1 MAYTAIDDPSAYF
14 QAKIYTGTQQSH
26 AITFDGNSDMQ
37 PDWVWIKCRDDT
49 HNHQLFD
56 AVRGVHNRL
65 RSDTDGTPTTSNES
79 LKSFDS
85 DGFTL
90 GTQQNVNAS
99 ANNDNSFVSWSWKA
113 GGGSGSA
120 NTDGSIDT
128 ESTSV
133 STTAGFSI
141 SKYTGNATNGATVGH
156 GLGVVPDMI
165 IGKDLSDTSAWCV
178 WHKDLTNAG
187 YRLTLSTT
195 AAQSD
200 DTALFGGSSRTAPTS
215 TVFSLGSGGGLNGSN
230 DNLVYCFTSI
240 QGYSKFGSYSGN
252 GNADGPYIH
261 TGFRPAFTM
270 IKRIDST
277 NDWMM
282 GDNKITTFNP
292 KDGMMRANLSNV
304 ELSTNPVDYLA
315 NGFKIRLTGNAF
327 NNSSGTY
334 IFMAFAENPFVTS
347 EGVPG
352 NAG

>member
-65 RSDTDGTPTTSNES
+65 RSDTDGTPTTSDES

-165 IGKDLSDTSAWCV
+165 IIKDLSDTSTWGI
-178 WHKDLTNAG
+178 WHKGLTNAG

-195 AAQSD
+195 GAQTD
-200 DTALFGGSSRTAPTS
+200 DTAFLGGSSRTPPTS
-215 TVFSLGSGGGLNGSN
+215 SVFTLGSGGGGNGSN
-230 DNLVYCFTSI
+230 DNLAYCFADV

-252 GNADGPYIH
+252 SNADGPFVY

-292 KDGMMRANLSNV
+292 KDGMMRANLSAV

-315 NGFKIRLTGNAF
+315 NGFKIRLSGNAF

-347 EGVPG
+347 TGVPG
-352 NAG
+352 NGS